1 MKKLLKVAIIST
13 LLLYGCANKKQQQ
26 SVSST
31 TKEETKLTK
40 HTGDAFASYIES
52 LNNINSASSY
62 SAGINSAYTMAYSD
76 DTKDI
81 FEFDGV
87 LETEKTDADTKAH
100 LTQNIES
107 NGGTFNIEGYYYG
120 GRLYNNYNDV
130 KYYEDMDYTDVEKT
144 MLVPLQPY
152 AFDKKMIDSI
162 HADDDANGNVIYTI
176 LLNAD
181 HASDLFSDRY
191 DTYGLKQ
198 YDDYQVTSNKI
209 VDTFDKDGYFISETT
224 EFNASVSSSGQKV
237 SIKYT
242 SSVNYLKLNN
252 TSVSISKDQKKE
264 MKEYVYFED
273 IDTSS
278 LTSDSQYDDTAEKT
292 VTDTFKKRLVNR
304 LGYEKANDGSYQQSF
319 NESEAYIIDFKNY
332 TFTYTKYSIRYTY
345 NWKGDISTMGS
356 CTLNYQEDKKSS
368 SCEESTVEMMKTVK
382 QYFEMELYYCGLSLD
397 DLQKEAK

>member
-13 LLLYGCANKKQQQ
+13 LLLYGCTNKKQQQ

-52 LNNINSASSY
+52 LDNINSASSY
-62 SAGINSAYTMAYSD
+62 SAGINSAYTMGYSD

-130 KYYEDMDYTDVEKT
+130 KYYEDMNYTDVEKT

-162 HADDDANGNVIYTI
+162 QAEDDANGNVIYTI

-191 DTYGLKQ
+191 
-198 YDDYQVTSNKI
+198 I
-209 VDTFDKDGYFISETT
+209 WIET
-224 EFNASVSSSGQKV
+224 
-237 SIKYT
+237 I
-242 SSVNYLKLNN
+242 
-252 TSVSISKDQKKE
+252 
-264 MKEYVYFED
+264 
-273 IDTSS
+273 
-278 LTSDSQYDDTAEKT
+278 
-292 VTDTFKKRLVNR
+292 
-304 LGYEKANDGSYQQSF
+304 
-319 NESEAYIIDFKNY
+319 
-332 TFTYTKYSIRYTY
+332 
-345 NWKGDISTMGS
+345 
-356 CTLNYQEDKKSS
+356 
-368 SCEESTVEMMKTVK
+368 
-382 QYFEMELYYCGLSLD
+382 
-397 DLQKEAK
+397 